1 MHDSGLMCCGNGLAN
16 LRQPLGRGRQVVWLD
31 VGEGLAI
38 DILRDKIRPTVRRL
52 SPAEILYNAAVVDLR
67 CVVDLSQKRESA
79 IRVGP

>member
-1 MHDSGLMCCGNGLAN
+1 
-16 LRQPLGRGRQVVWLD
+16 

-38 DILRDKIRPTVRRL
+38 DILTNKIRATMWRL

-67 CVVDLSQKRESA
+67 CVVNFSQKRESA